1 MEWSMKLPTDEEIAA
16 ETRERSSYTPK
27 TALGEKLFA
36 IRERIVAGGVHLLS
50 WDEIEKEVAARGGGH
65 ENNQL

>member
-1 MEWSMKLPTDEEIAA
+1 MKLITNEKITA
-16 ETRERSSYTPK
+16 EGKERSSYTPK

-50 WDEIEKEVAARGGGH
+50 WEEIEKEVAARRGGH
-65 ENNQL
+65 ENNRL